1 MNYFELNG
9 SEGATAYVIVLCS
22 NILTWDLDVDG
33 FKLFSFEL
41 SNKFSY
47 QYFFV

>member
-22 NILTWDLDVDG
+22 NILTWDLDV
-33 FKLFSFEL
+33 
-41 SNKFSY
+41 
-47 QYFFV
+47 

>member
-9 SEGATAYVIVLCS
+9 SEGATATAYVIVLCS

-33 FKLFSFEL
+33 FQLFSFEL
-41 SNKFSY
+41 LSKS
-47 QYFFV
+47 